1 MSEPVPFFCVQKYD
15 LFLNLAIISARICR
29 NHSNL
34 FFISRKFSQPSHL
47 PCLKEGFEPLTKPPA
62 NLWRKDVIDYG
73 QRPPSIKDLVW
84 LSSLCPFGVRHN
96 ILLKPGHGLD
106 YLKGALATIFKA
118 TTKSVPIR
126 GYRRHIV

>member
-1 MSEPVPFFCVQKYD
+1 M
-15 LFLNLAIISARICR
+15 
-29 NHSNL
+29 

-84 LSSLCPFGVRHN
+84 LSSLCPFGVDFVHPYRDSAKIEQAHLCSRCLRDSPCYF
-96 ILLKPGHGLD
+96 IKPGHGLD
-106 YLKGALATIFKA
+106 YLIGALVTIFKA
-118 TTKSVPIR
+118 TTKSAPIR